1 MRRFAGR
8 QPLVMRSVRFV
19 AICFAALAVTGSV
32 QARTDVAAPA
42 APTGLRAFLLR
53 PSEAVTH
60 EFARTPSFSWLP
72 VRGAMRYEFELS
84 KTPSFNEAGT
94 FWSDEKLKTPAV
106 SVPVALP
113 WLTGT
118 PYAVYARVRAITRD
132 GVSAWSSSFGFN
144 VRWGNL
150 PQALETA
157 PGMSRWSVVDG
168 ATSYQV
174 WFPDLRKIVGT
185 RTNAVDHREFYA
197 FHPQPAYSG
206 IVRWRVRAVRSLY
219 GKIPSALPAV
229 SYGPWSLLNTTA
241 NPALADGTV
250 TPSLAVADTTVSNAN
265 TPSLHQLTPGFS
277 FAGTRAASG
286 AAFPFYRVYVF
297 SDSDCVNV
305 IHRGSLVAS
314 PAYVPRTTGSLKM
327 PLTAADV
334 ILAGKTYLKDLK
346 VGEKEAPQFMFDSAK
361 VSSTE
366 SDPAPAKQAATPVAP
381 GHGRYRL
388 HAHTDAAS
396 TPGPAEEDPADTP
409 PANDPSLPATPAST
423 GAPVDLWDSG
433 WPNGRFFW
441 TVVPVAF
448 ESATP
453 TQTALAQATAPGAG
467 SFRIASA
474 TGFAAGQLI
483 RIGTDSTQETLVIA
497 SVDGTL
503 NQVITTT
510 GSTYAHGVGEL
521 AQNLT
526 ATLDYWDQELP
537 QDRLRRRPRP
547 VVREGQQAARRRLD
561 LPVRLRLVA
570 ARPADHGGPLR
581 AVLLR
586 DAARRVAARARRRP
600 VPGAVV
606 EEELPVGEGRR
617 EVHVRHL
624 RAAAARARP
633 LVLPRPRRQLLAAR
647 LRSRDVVVGSGRRQG
662 RDTDLHGRQE
672 ERPLV

>member
-1 MRRFAGR
+1 
-8 QPLVMRSVRFV
+8 MRSVRFV

-42 APTGLRAFLLR
+42 APTDLRAFLLR

-132 GVSAWSSSFGFN
+132 GVSAWSKSFGFN
-144 VRWGNL
+144 VRWGNQ

-168 ATSYQV
+168 ATGYQV

-197 FHPQPAYSG
+197 FHPQAAYSG

-219 GKIPSALPAV
+219 GKIPSGLPAV
-229 SYGPWSLLNTTA
+229 SYGPWSSLNTTE

-265 TPSLHQLTPGFS
+265 APSLHQLTPGFS

-346 VGEKEAPQFMFDSAK
+346 AGEKEPPQFMFDSAK

-366 SDPAPAKQAATPVAP
+366 SDPAPAKQVATPVAP
-381 GHGRYRL
+381 ATTPATGG
-388 HAHTDAAS
+388 TTS
-396 TPGPAEEDPADTP
+396 TPTPTPPTPGPAEEIPPIRLLPTIHHCPQALRRPAP
-409 PANDPSLPATPAST
+409 RST
-423 GAPVDLWDSG
+423 SG
-433 WPNGRFFW
+433 
-441 TVVPVAF
+441 T
-448 ESATP
+448 
-453 TQTALAQATAPGAG
+453 
-467 SFRIASA
+467 
-474 TGFAAGQLI
+474 AAG
-483 RIGTDSTQETLVIA
+483 RTAA
-497 SVDGTL
+497 SSGRSCL
-503 NQVITTT
+503 SRSSQ
-510 GSTYAHGVGEL
+510 
-521 AQNLT
+521 
-526 ATLDYWDQELP
+526 P
-537 QDRLRRRPRP
+537 RRR
-547 VVREGQQAARRRLD
+547 
-561 LPVRLRLVA
+561 
-570 ARPADHGGPLR
+570 
-581 AVLLR
+581 
-586 DAARRVAARARRRP
+586 
-600 VPGAVV
+600 
-606 EEELPVGEGRR
+606 
-617 EVHVRHL
+617 
-624 RAAAARARP
+624 
-633 LVLPRPRRQLLAAR
+633 
-647 LRSRDVVVGSGRRQG
+647 
-662 RDTDLHGRQE
+662 
-672 ERPLV
+672 